1 MDVGGVYGGGAGAI
15 SHYSSHVALLHRRLF
30 LLLKL
35 GDIDFIFRN
44 GGFFFHFC
52 YLLFEIIA
60 QILSH
65 HLPRLLLRLLRAGLH
80 PAVPVLQRAH
90 FGLAHPHPLGALL
103 GHRRD
108 L

>member
-1 MDVGGVYGGGAGAI
+1 MVVGGVYGGGAGAI
-15 SHYSSHVALLHRRLF
+15 SHCSSHVALLHRRLF

-65 HLPRLLLRLLRAGLH
+65 HLPRLLLRLL
-80 PAVPVLQRAH
+80 
-90 FGLAHPHPLGALL
+90 LL
-103 GHRRD
+103 KMLIQVVYDGIGVVILFYVAND
-108 L
+108 

>member
-65 HLPRLLLRLLRAGLH
+65 HLPRLLLRLL
-80 PAVPVLQRAH
+80 
-90 FGLAHPHPLGALL
+90 LL
-103 GHRRD
+103 KMLIQVIYDCIGVVILFYVAND
-108 L
+108 